1 MRKFVLLTSCALLL
15 AQLHSFAQMV
25 TGKVIS
31 ESGYAASKV
40 HVSFLNK
47 SNKVETSADGSFKIL
62 ATRLPDTLVFSSPG
76 FEPYKVVITEKNIK
90 DPNFEVVLLN
100 KRGDYAKMY
109 ADASP
114 AMDEVVVTALGVKRE
129 PKKLGYSTATIRGD
143 ELGAAP
149 ATSVGTSLAGRASG
163 LSIRSSGSA
172 YIGDRKLS
180 MIDSLSPGKDSGK
193 LMSQVLTAG
202 EVNDFNKWKMW
213 GDLSAGE
220 FKLLSAVWG
229 VVATKRYTVQL
240 QNASF
245 AAIINEPVF
254 LIDKKT
260 SRKIWSAVTDNTG
273 KAELWAGYFGNADSV
288 SEYIIKDGDGNIIN
302 DPVTFS
308 KGINH
313 LLSKKNC
320 GSTNKV
326 DIAFVVDATGSM
338 GDEIEY
344 LKFEMEDVIRNTFSS
359 HSDLDLKVASVF
371 YRDIGDEYVT
381 KHVDF
386 QSDLLKV
393 LNFVKLQR
401 DGGGGDTPEAVDSA
415 MDVALSKLS
424 WRTDAR
430 TRLMFLFLDA
440 PPHDYAKQD
449 MYRLIAKAAAMG
461 VRIVP
466 VACSGSDKSNEFL
479 LRSMALATNGT
490 YAFLT
495 DHSGI
500 GNKHTEASTDSYN
513 VELLNNLL
521 QRIIQ
526 QFIYVKECKDD
537 QPITEQVPL
546 ARQPENLA
554 KIRIYPNPTQGNA
567 TIASDKELKEVY
579 ITDFTGKMLM
589 KLSSEGKYSW
599 AINISRFPSGT
610 YLVRYVTGD
619 NKWGTEKLVLIH

>member
-1 MRKFVLLTSCALLL
+1 MRKFLLLTSLLL
-15 AQLHSFAQMV
+15 LFAQLNSFAQMLA
-25 TGKVIS
+25 GKVIS

-47 SNKVETSADGSFKIL
+47 SNKVETNADGSFKIL
-62 ATRLPDTLVFSSPG
+62 ATSLPDTLVFSSPG
-76 FEPYKVVITEKNIK
+76 TEPYKVVITEKNIK

-100 KRGDYAKMY
+100 KRSDFAKMS
-109 ADASP
+109 ADAYESP
-114 AMDEVVVTALGVKRE
+114 IVSEGDGIKRK
-129 PKKLGYSTATIRGD
+129 PKELGYSVSKAATGLAGKVSGLTISAGTGAYYR
-143 ELGAAP
+143 AAP
-149 ATSVGTSLAGRASG
+149 T
-163 LSIRSSGSA
+163 GSA
-172 YIGDRKLS
+172 YTGDRKFNML
-180 MIDSLSPGKDSGK
+180 DSLSPGIAAGK

-220 FKLLSAVWG
+220 FKLLSAAWG
-229 VVATKRYTVQL
+229 VAATKRYTVQL
-240 QNASF
+240 QNANF
-245 AAIINEPVF
+245 AAIINEPVY

-260 SRKIWSAVTDNTG
+260 NRKIWSAVTDNTG
-273 KAELWAGYFGNADSV
+273 KAELWAGYFGKADSL

-302 DPVTFS
+302 DPVTFN

-313 LLSKKNC
+313 LLCKKNC

-344 LKFEMEDVIRNTFSS
+344 LKFEMEDVIRNTFNS

-440 PPHDYAKQD
+440 PPHDEAKPD

-526 QFIYVKECKDD
+526 QFIYVRECKDD
-537 QPITEQVPL
+537 QPITQQVPL

-589 KLSSEGKYSW
+589 KLSSEAKYSW
-599 AINISRFPSGT
+599 AINVSRFPSGT

-619 NKWGTEKLVLIH
+619 NKWGMEKLVLIH